1 MVYFHTPHRS
11 PETETP
17 GLEEIIAEAVHNTE
31 ACHANGRLFCGQVAT
46 NSRQRRVMVE
56 QELLH
61 IAHDYHFLYDVDPEP
76 VYAALRDRFDD

>member
-17 GLEEIIAEAVHNTE
+17 ALEEIIAEAVHRTE
-31 ACHANGRLFCGQVAT
+31 ACHANGRLFCAPTSASGRE
-46 NSRQRRVMVE
+46 RQALRE

-61 IAHDYHFLYDVDPEP
+61 IARDYNFLYDVDPEP
-76 VYAALRDRFDD
+76 VFAALRDRFDD